1 MQVRK
6 RIETARINSETEDL
20 KKIKKKRMECNSLLL
35 KFFTSSKISQNF
47 ATAHFE
53 KSSREDRFEHSV
65 TPSLKKF
72 RADWVFF
79 EHRASDRDLIDRIPK
94 KSAKGTLAGTP
105 LVLYIYI

>member
-1 MQVRK
+1 MVKVGDCYFDFFSRS
-6 RIETARINSETEDL
+6 SETFPQPLRSAGRENFVTLRAD
-20 KKIKKKRMECNSLLL
+20 RNS
-35 KFFTSSKISQNF
+35 Q
-47 ATAHFE
+47 
-53 KSSREDRFEHSV
+53 
-65 TPSLKKF
+65 TPTLKKF